1 MEEIREKQ
9 QDEEYQRKLVIKWKI
24 WIGILII
31 LFVSL
36 PAIYRVIFPEN
47 EIVYKRMKK
56 YLNEKYGEEFVI
68 LGLHKASRDG
78 DVWYTTYSVY
88 PERYIGTP
96 KEFDR
101 YYQTTASAR
110 DKGFKR
116 ITDGY
121 TSTLVSQSANEF
133 FRPKLEELFGKNVVP
148 ALILGGSP
156 KSTDFER
163 EMERR
168 RKYYKKREAEGLEEI
183 ETFAITKGAIYIY
196 GRVENEEDKEEYR
209 KKIYEFIQYMKET
222 DNFDYVNLNI
232 HIIDERELV
241 DGIER
246 IYSNLSSGLDRMT
259 FRKERK
265 KYYQEFNQKFDEMT
279 PKEIQYKLSGL
290 DLGDMAK
297 ERTGTMLYLKLY
309 SPKQIISN
317 NWDDEIKEYK
327 NLDEMEFTWEAW

>member
-1 MEEIREKQ
+1 MEEIKEKQ
-9 QDEEYQRKLVIKWKI
+9 QDEEYQRKLVVKWKI
-24 WIGILII
+24 WIGIIII

-36 PAIYRVIFPEN
+36 PAIYRVIFPEK

-56 YLNEKYGEEFVI
+56 YLRAKYGEEFVI
-68 LGLHKASRDG
+68 LGLHKASQDG
-78 DVWYTTYSVY
+78 DIWYETYAIY
-88 PERYIGTP
+88 PERYIGTL
-96 KEFDR
+96 KEFDK
-101 YYQTTASAR
+101 YYQSSIVTTDETFR
-110 DKGFKR
+110 EFD
-116 ITDGY
+116 DGY
-121 TSTLVSQSANEF
+121 TNTLVSQSANEF
-133 FRPKLEELFGKNVVP
+133 FRPKLVELFGKNVVP

-156 KSTDFER
+156 KYTDFER

-209 KKIYEFIQYMKET
+209 KKVYEFIQYMKET

-232 HIIDERELV
+232 QIIDERELV

-246 IYSNLSSGLDRMT
+246 IYSNLSSELDRMT

-265 KYYQEFNQKFDEMT
+265 KYYQEFNQKFAEMT
-279 PKEIQYKLSGL
+279 QKEIQYKLSML

-297 ERTGTMLYLKLY
+297 ETTGTMLYLKLY

-317 NWDDEIKEYK
+317 NWDDEIKEYN
-327 NLDEMEFTWEAW
+327 NLNEMEFTWEAW